1 MKVYKVESNNC
12 GCSFFDIVCAN
23 SGKEAIEVA
32 FEYQD
37 NDYLDISDLEA
48 EELED
53 LSANLEEP
61 CVITGT
67 YID

>member
-1 MKVYKVESNNC
+1 MKVYKVESDNYSC
-12 GCSFFDIVCAN
+12 RFFDIVCAN
-23 SGKEAIEVA
+23 SEKEAIEVA

-37 NDYLDISDLEA
+37 NGYLDISDLEA

-61 CVITGT
+61 CLITGA